1 LHVWE
6 PSGPWSV
13 AAPPL
18 ASYVAEGPCHHR
30 SHFGSRY
37 LTRADAGTQAFL
49 LAASGVCI
57 CRRFS
62 QCGGSISHTQQDHPG
77 TPRTT
82 HPTHKDRNTHTH
94 SHTLAHQLRMSSAVC
109 VAQFGKFFRVL
120 QQSHS
125 FCEALSKLHDS
136 PHHQPHT
143 AGPPRN
149 AQDHPPHTQRQK
161 HAHTLTH
168 PCPPIA
174 HELRSLRRSVRQ
186 VF

>member
-1 LHVWE
+1 LCNFSILQEGLWRNGSASDSRSEGWAFESLWPHFLAHCGAA
-6 PSGPWSV
+6 PGHCMSGSPLGLGQWLP
-13 AAPPL
+13 PPL

-109 VAQFGKFFRVL
+109 VPQFDKFFRVL

-125 FCEALSKLHDS
+125 FCEALTKLRDS
-136 PHHQPHT
+136 PHQPS
-143 AGPPRN
+143 P
-149 AQDHPPHTQRQK
+149 
-161 HAHTLTH
+161 
-168 PCPPIA
+168 
-174 HELRSLRRSVRQ
+174 
-186 VF
+186 